1 MVLTETARFLASRGF
16 SGPIE
21 TETERAP
28 NRPALSIALA
38 PETFH
43 TALEYQ
49 VAVSRYRFDHRAR
62 Q

>member
-1 MVLTETARFLASRGF
+1 MALTETAQFLASRGP

-21 TETERAP
+21 TETERVP
-28 NRPALSIALA
+28 NRLALSIALA
-38 PETFH
+38 QATFH